1 MPINAINSDN
11 QSPHA
16 RFKRLVSDPA
26 EGEPGSLNDSPRP
39 ESLNSDFQISGQAD
53 LKLDDT
59 KPVMAAQNQG
69 ANAQNRDSDWNS
81 PTVSLTNQD
90 EIKTRPIPDR
100 ATYNKATHADP
111 INQNISKTR
120 KPIGKKTNR
129 LPQKRSPTQFNWRN
143 LSGCLIKGFIVS
155 SFLLVISGL
164 CLVSILFYQY
174 YRIAATLPD
183 INDLRSRAST
193 FETTRIL
200 DRYGSTLYEI
210 IDPNA
215 GRRTYVSLSRIS
227 PFLIAATVAT
237 EDKEFYSH
245 PGVDLAAIVRAFW
258 QNYQG
263 GGTVSGAS
271 TITQQ
276 LARTLL
282 FSSEERVEIT
292 YRRKVRE
299 AILATEIT
307 RRYSKD
313 EILEIYLNENNYGN
327 LAYGI
332 EAASE
337 TYFRTTADQ
346 LTLGQAAF
354 LAGLPQAPAIYD
366 VYTSPDLTMSRLED
380 VMVLMYESSQEDGCI
395 FVSNNPE
402 KICIDPVSV
411 TQAVE
416 EMKNYPFQSP
426 DIEMRYPHWVNYVR
440 TQLESLY
447 DPQTIYRSGFNVYT
461 TIDPGIQDFAQ
472 EAIQENLQTL
482 QDQHVTNSA
491 IVVIRPVTGEILAM
505 IGSAD
510 FANEAISGQVNMA
523 LSPRQPGSAI
533 KPLTYLAAFE
543 KGWTPSTLIWDVPS
557 EFTPSGLPDDP
568 GPTYVPENYAGK
580 FYGPVTLRRALANS
594 LNIPAVKT
602 LQFIG
607 VYDNPSTPQ
616 EDGLIPMAKRLGITT
631 LTRPDYGLS
640 LTLGGGEVSLLEL
653 TSVYATLANNG
664 RYITPVAIS
673 RIEDRN
679 GNVVYEYTAPIG
691 EQVLRPEHVY
701 LMSSI
706 LADNESRSLAFGRN
720 SILNLPFQAAVKT
733 GTTNSFRDNW
743 TLGYTPDIAVGVWAG
758 NADYTPMENTTGLS
772 GAGPVWAS
780 VMQEAIRQLSGNSP
794 APLIR
799 PSGITEQVICALSGS
814 FPSQWC
820 SRQTTEIFAS
830 DQPPMPKEEDLV
842 QEVLL
847 DSWTGLR
854 ASGECGE
861 FTAEKMVL
869 NVQDSW
875 ARRWLR
881 RDPQGQSLAQELGF
895 EKELEFMPTRACK
908 ADDPRPKLS
917 FNSPRS
923 GDTITSS
930 PLQIQVV
937 ADATDW
943 FEWVRL
949 DFGLGL
955 DPVSWQALEQRNN
968 PMRDPDVIYEWD
980 LSDFPAGP
988 VVLRLIMRSTEGTTV
1003 EVKLPLNIQI
1013 PTPTPTQTPT
1023 PTETPIPTSTPTITP
1038 TEMLIPWPSDT
1049 PVPPTQT
1056 PTPAGSP

>member
-1 MPINAINSDN
+1 MLKDSDS
-11 QSPHA
+11 QDPQA
-16 RFKRLVSDPA
+16 RFKKLIS
-26 EGEPGSLNDSPRP
+26 E
-39 ESLNSDFQISGQAD
+39 NSDEEAEFSVIPVGNSHVSGTLSQNVVETN
-53 LKLDDT
+53 LSDT
-59 KPVMAAQNQG
+59 KPVRVEKSQATEHPM
-69 ANAQNRDSDWNS
+69 DSADWNT
-81 PTVSLTNQD
+81 PTTIISSQED
-90 EIKTRPIPDR
+90 IKTRPVVERIGPGGVPNR
-100 ATYNKATHADP
+100 QSPQQQKPNYTAPARKKPGKPTHKRLSSA
-111 INQNISKTR
+111 IN
-120 KPIGKKTNR
+120 G
-129 LPQKRSPTQFNWRN
+129 RN
-143 LSGCLIKGFIVS
+143 LWGCLAKSVVIS

-164 CLVSILFYQY
+164 CLLSILFYQY

-183 INDLRSRAST
+183 INDLRSRASK

-215 GRRTYVSLSRIS
+215 GRRTYVPLTRIS
-227 PFLIAATVAT
+227 PYLVAATVAT

-245 PGVDLAAIVRAFW
+245 PGVDLAAIIRAFW

-282 FSSEERVEIT
+282 FSSEERVEVT

-332 EAASE
+332 EAAAE

-380 VMVLMYESSQEDGCI
+380 VMVLMYKASQEDSCI
-395 FVSNNPE
+395 YVSNSPDE
-402 KICIDPVSV
+402 ICIDPVSV
-411 TQAVE
+411 TKAVDE
-416 EMKNYPFQSP
+416 IRNYPFQSP
-426 DIEMRYPHWVNYVR
+426 NIEMRYPHWVNFVR
-440 TQLESLY
+440 SQLESLY

-472 EAIQENLQTL
+472 EAIQKNLQTL
-482 QDQHVTNSA
+482 QDQNVTNSA
-491 IVVIRPVTGEILAM
+491 LVVIRPVTGEILAM
-505 IGSAD
+505 VGSAD
-510 FANEAISGQVNMA
+510 FSNEAISGQVNMA
-523 LSPRQPGSAI
+523 ISPRQPGSAI

-580 FYGPVTLRRALANS
+580 FYGPVTVRRALANS

-607 VYDNPSTPQ
+607 VYDDPTTPF
-616 EDGLIPMAKRLGITT
+616 EDGLISMAKRLGITN

-653 TSVYATLANNG
+653 TNVYATLANSG
-664 RYITPVAIS
+664 RYLQPVAIS

-679 GNVVYEYTAPIG
+679 GNVVYEYTPPNG
-691 EQVLRPEHVY
+691 EQVLRAEHVY

-743 TLGYTPDIAVGVWAG
+743 TLGYTPDVAVGVWAG

-780 VMQEAIRQLSGNSP
+780 VMQEAIRQLTGNSP

-799 PSGITEQVICALSGS
+799 PPGISEQVICALSGTS
-814 FPSQWC
+814 PSQWC
-820 SRQTTEIFAS
+820 SRQTTELFAS
-830 DQPPMPKEEDLV
+830 DQSPLPKEEDLI

-847 DSWTGLR
+847 DSWTGLK
-854 ASGECGE
+854 ASVECGE

-881 RDPQGQSLAQELGF
+881 RDPQGQNLAQELGF
-895 EKELEFMPTRACK
+895 SKELEFMPTRACQI
-908 ADDPRPKLS
+908 DDPRANLS
-917 FNSPRS
+917 FVSPRS
-923 GDTITSS
+923 GETITTS
-930 PLQIQVV
+930 PLQLYVV

-949 DFGLGL
+949 DYGLGP
-955 DPVSWQALEQRNN
+955 DPDSWQALEQRNH
-968 PMRDPDVIYEWD
+968 PIPEPGMIYEWD
-980 LSDFPAGP
+980 LTDFPAGQ
-988 VVLRLIMRSTEGTTV
+988 VVLRLVMRSTEGTSV

-1023 PTETPIPTSTPTITP
+1023 PTETPIPTSTPTVTP
-1038 TEMLIPWPSDT
+1038 TETLAPWPSE
-1049 PVPPTQT
+1049 T
-1056 PTPAGSP
+1056 PTPPGDTPTP

>member
-1 MPINAINSDN
+1 MNEPENRDDRN
-11 QSPHA
+11 PRE
-16 RFKRLVSDPA
+16 RFKRLVSEES
-26 EGEPGSLNDSPRP
+26 EGEFNTPNDPIKGDTRPVQTDQVERSGESDATLNWD
-39 ESLNSDFQISGQAD
+39 
-53 LKLDDT
+53 
-59 KPVMAAQNQG
+59 KPTTLI
-69 ANAQNRDSDWNS
+69 
-81 PTVSLTNQD
+81 PTSS
-90 EIKTRPIPDR
+90 EIKTRPVPDR
-100 ATYNKATHADP
+100 FSTSGETHTHLALNKQTRSYKP
-111 INQNISKTR
+111 GEKRSTKITR
-120 KPIGKKTNR
+120 KSSNLAI
-129 LPQKRSPTQFNWRN
+129 NWRN
-143 LSGCLIKGFIVS
+143 LWGCFIKGVVIS
-155 SFLLVISGL
+155 SFLMVISGL

-200 DRYGSTLYEI
+200 DRYGNTLYEI

-215 GRRTYVSLSRIS
+215 GRRTYVPLTRIS
-227 PFLIAATVAT
+227 PFLVAATVAT
-237 EDKEFYSH
+237 EDKDFYRH
-245 PGVDLAAIVRAFW
+245 PGVDLAAIIRAFW

-282 FSSEERVEIT
+282 FSSEERVEIS
-292 YRRKVRE
+292 YRRKIRE

-332 EAASE
+332 EAAAE
-337 TYFRTTADQ
+337 TYFKTTADK
-346 LTLGQAAF
+346 LSFGQAAF

-366 VYTSPDLTMSRLED
+366 VYTNPDLTMSRLED
-380 VMVLMYESSQEDGCI
+380 VLVLMYESSQEDNCI
-395 FVSNNPE
+395 YVSNNPD
-402 KICIDPVSV
+402 KICIDPVTV
-411 TQAVE
+411 TQAVDE
-416 EMKNYPFQSP
+416 IKNYPFQSP
-426 DIEMRYPHWVNYVR
+426 DIEIRYPHWVNFVR

-461 TIDPGIQDFAQ
+461 TIDPGIQDYAQ
-472 EAIQENLQTL
+472 EAIRKNLLTL
-482 QDQHVTNSA
+482 KDQHVTNSA
-491 IVVIRPVTGEILAM
+491 LVVIRPVTGEIMAM
-505 IGSAD
+505 VGSAE
-510 FANEAISGQVNMA
+510 FNNAAISGQVNMA
-523 LSPRQPGSAI
+523 ISPRQPGSAI

-568 GPTYVPENYAGK
+568 SPIYVPENYSGK
-580 FYGPVTLRRALANS
+580 FNGPITVRRALANS

-602 LQFIG
+602 LQFVG
-607 VYDNPSTPQ
+607 VYDDPTTSQ
-616 EDGLIPMAKRLGITT
+616 EDGLISMAKRLGITT

-653 TSVYATLANNG
+653 TNVYATLANNG
-664 RYITPVAIS
+664 RYIEPVAIS
-673 RIEDRN
+673 RIEDRA
-679 GNVVYEYTAPIG
+679 GNVVYEYTPPVG

-720 SILNLPFQAAVKT
+720 SIINLPFQAAVKT

-772 GAGPVWAS
+772 GAGPVWAD
-780 VMQEAIRQLSGNSP
+780 VMQEAIRQLTGNSP
-794 APLIR
+794 APFIR
-799 PSGITEQVICALSGS
+799 PSGISEQVICALSGTI
-814 FPSQWC
+814 PSQWC
-820 SRQTTEIFAS
+820 SGEIMELFAF
-830 DQPPMPKEEDLV
+830 DQPPLPKEEDLI
-842 QEVLL
+842 QDVLL

-854 ASGECGE
+854 ASAECGE
-861 FTAEKMVL
+861 FTVVKKVL
-869 NVQDSW
+869 NVQDVW

-881 RDPQGQSLAQELGF
+881 KDPKGQELAQELGF
-895 EKELEFMPTRACK
+895 NNEIEFMPPRACRV
-908 ADDPRPKLS
+908 DDPRPKLA
-917 FNSPRS
+917 FISPRN
-923 GDTITSS
+923 GETITTS

-949 DFGLGL
+949 DFGVGS
-955 DPVSWQALEQRNN
+955 DPGSWEVLERRNN
-968 PMRDPDVIYEWD
+968 PIKDPNTFYEWD
-980 LSDFPAGP
+980 LTDFPSGP
-988 VVLRLIMRSTEGTTV
+988 VVLRLIMRSIEGTTV

-1013 PTPTPTQTPT
+1013 PTPTPTLTPT
-1023 PTETPIPTSTPTITP
+1023 PTETLIPTMTPTSTPTETP
-1038 TEMLIPWPSDT
+1038 IPWPSDT
-1049 PVPPTQT
+1049 PVPPTET

>member
-1 MPINAINSDN
+1 MPIDSGYPDPQNPKERFMRLISENVEDELY
-11 QSPHA
+11 QSMDDGITT
-16 RFKRLVSDPA
+16 L
-26 EGEPGSLNDSPRP
+26 G
-39 ESLNSDFQISGQAD
+39 
-53 LKLDDT
+53 DT
-59 KPVMAAQNQG
+59 KPIPSAHNESAISQNTSLDWNTPTILITNQG
-69 ANAQNRDSDWNS
+69 
-81 PTVSLTNQD
+81 
-90 EIKTRPIPDR
+90 EIKTRPVPETLSKPGSPKAGLPKQESPGTPQPVKKKPLR
-100 ATYNKATHADP
+100 AQK
-111 INQNISKTR
+111 
-120 KPIGKKTNR
+120 
-129 LPQKRSPTQFNWRN
+129 KRSSPTINWRN
-143 LSGCLIKGFIVS
+143 AWGCLIKGSVIA
-155 SFLLVISGL
+155 SFMLVISGL
-164 CLVSILFYQY
+164 CLMSFLFYQY

-183 INDLRSRAST
+183 INDLRSRASS

-200 DRYGSTLYEI
+200 DRYGNTLYEI

-215 GRRTYVSLSRIS
+215 GRRTYVPLSRIS
-227 PFLIAATVAT
+227 PYLVAATVAT
-237 EDKEFYSH
+237 EDKDFYSH

-332 EAASE
+332 EAAAE

-366 VYTSPDLTMSRLED
+366 VYTNPDLTMNRLED
-380 VMVLMYESSQEDGCI
+380 VMVLMYEASQEDGCI
-395 FVSNNPE
+395 YVSNNPE
-402 KICIDPVSV
+402 KICIDPVAV
-411 TQAVE
+411 TQAVDE
-416 EMKNYPFQSP
+416 IKNYPFQSP

-440 TQLESLY
+440 TQLESLF

-472 EAIQENLQTL
+472 EAIEKNLQTL
-482 QDQHVTNSA
+482 QDQNVTNSA
-491 IVVIRPVTGEILAM
+491 LVVIRPVTGEILAM

-510 FANEAISGQVNMA
+510 FENEAISGQVNMA
-523 LSPRQPGSAI
+523 ISPRQPGSAI

-543 KGWTPSTLIWDVPS
+543 KGWTTSTLIWDVPS

-568 GPTYVPENYAGK
+568 GPTYVPENYSGK
-580 FYGPVTLRRALANS
+580 FYGPITVRRALANS

-602 LQFIG
+602 LQFVG
-607 VYDNPSTPQ
+607 VYDDPLTPQ
-616 EDGLIPMAKRLGITT
+616 EDGLISMAKRLGITT

-640 LTLGGGEVSLLEL
+640 LTLGGGDVSLLEL
-653 TSVYATLANNG
+653 TGVYATLANSG
-664 RYITPVAIS
+664 RYIKPVAIS

-679 GNVVYEYTAPIG
+679 GNIVFEYTPPAG

-706 LADNESRSLAFGRN
+706 LADNESRVLAFGRN

-780 VMQEAIRQLSGNSP
+780 VMQEAIRQLTGNSP
-794 APLIR
+794 SPLIR
-799 PSGITEQVICALSGS
+799 PAGIAEHAICALSGT

-820 SRQTTEIFAS
+820 KRQTTELFAS
-830 DQPPMPKEEDLV
+830 DQPPLPKEEDLIQV
-842 QEVLL
+842 TLL

-861 FTAEKMVL
+861 FTVEKLVL

-881 RDPQGQSLAQELGF
+881 KDPQGQSFAQELGF
-895 EKELEFMPTRACK
+895 DKDLEFLPNRACK
-908 ADDPRPKLS
+908 SDDPRPKLS
-917 FNSPRS
+917 FVSPR
-923 GDTITSS
+923 GGETITTS
-930 PLQIQVV
+930 PLQIQVI
-937 ADATDW
+937 ADATEW

-949 DFGLGL
+949 DYGLGP

-968 PMRDPDVIYEWD
+968 PVKDPGVIYEWD
-980 LSDFPAGP
+980 LTDFPPGP
-988 VVLRLIMRSTEGTTV
+988 VVLRLVMRSTEGTTV

-1013 PTPTPTQTPT
+1013 PTPTPTQTPI
-1023 PTETPIPTSTPTITP
+1023 PTDTPIPTSTPTATP
-1038 TEMLIPWPSDT
+1038 TETLAPWPTET
-1049 PVPPTQT
+1049 PVLPSET
-1056 PTPAGSP
+1056 PTPTVSP

>member
-1 MPINAINSDN
+1 MIRASDVQVPVENKNNAANSVLEDTR
-11 QSPHA
+11 PMFVEHA
-16 RFKRLVSDPA
+16 
-26 EGEPGSLNDSPRP
+26 EE
-39 ESLNSDFQISGQAD
+39 AD
-53 LKLDDT
+53 LQT
-59 KPVMAAQNQG
+59 G
-69 ANAQNRDSDWNS
+69 ISDWNT
-81 PTVSLTNQD
+81 PTTILSSHI
-90 EIKTRPIPDR
+90 EIKTRPIPER
-100 ATYNKATHADP
+100 VSPMSQTQGKPAPQMKPRQSKPTYKKPAKIRQKPSSPP
-111 INQNISKTR
+111 I
-120 KPIGKKTNR
+120 
-129 LPQKRSPTQFNWRN
+129 NWRN
-143 LSGCLIKGFIVS
+143 LSGCLVKALVIS

-200 DRYGSTLYEI
+200 DRNGRTLYEI

-215 GRRTYVSLSRIS
+215 GRRTYVPLSRIS
-227 PFLIAATVAT
+227 PYLIAATVAT

-332 EAASE
+332 EAAAE
-337 TYFRTTADQ
+337 TYFRTTSDQ
-346 LTLGQAAF
+346 LTLGQASF

-366 VYTSPDLTMSRLED
+366 VYTNPDLTMNRLED
-380 VMVLMYESSQEDGCI
+380 VMVLMYEASQEDGCI
-395 FVSNNPE
+395 YVSNNPE

-411 TQAVE
+411 TQAVD
-416 EMKNYPFQSP
+416 EMRNYPFLSP
-426 DIEMRYPHWVNYVR
+426 DIEMRYPHWVNFVR
-440 TQLESLY
+440 TQLKSLY

-472 EAIQENLQTL
+472 EAIQKNLQTL

-491 IVVIRPVTGEILAM
+491 LVVIRPVTGEILAM
-505 IGSAD
+505 VGSAD
-510 FANEAISGQVNMA
+510 FSNESISGQVNMA
-523 LSPRQPGSAI
+523 ISPRQPGSAI

-543 KGWTPSTLIWDVPS
+543 KGWTPATLLWDVPS

-568 GPTYVPENYAGK
+568 GPTYVPENYAGN
-580 FYGPVTLRRALANS
+580 FYGPVTVRRALANS

-602 LQFIG
+602 LQFVG
-607 VYDNPSTPQ
+607 VYDDPATPQ
-616 EDGLIPMAKRLGITT
+616 ADGLISMAKRLGITT

-664 RYITPVAIS
+664 RYIKPVAIS

-679 GNVVYEYTAPIG
+679 GNVVYEYTPPVG

-720 SILNLPFQAAVKT
+720 SILNLPFQSAVKT

-743 TLGYTPDIAVGVWAG
+743 TLGYTADVTVGVWAG

-780 VMQEAIRQLSGNSP
+780 VMQEAIRQLTGNSP

-799 PSGITEQVICALSGS
+799 PQGITDHVICALSGT

-820 SRQTTEIFAS
+820 SRQTTEFFAS
-830 DQPPMPKEEDLV
+830 DQPPLPKEEDLMQV
-842 QEVLL
+842 VLL

-854 ASGECGE
+854 ASAECGE
-861 FTAEKMVL
+861 ITSEKMVL

-881 RDPQGQSLAQELGF
+881 RDPQGQNLAQELGF
-895 EKELEFMPTRACK
+895 KKELEFMPTRACK
-908 ADDPRPKLS
+908 IDDPRANLS
-917 FNSPRS
+917 FISPRS
-923 GDTITSS
+923 GDTITTS

-943 FEWVRL
+943 FEWVRV

-955 DPVSWQALEQRNN
+955 DPDSWQSLEQRNN
-968 PMRDPDVIYEWD
+968 PIKDPGVIYEWD
-980 LSDFPAGP
+980 LTDFPAGP
-988 VVLRLIMRSTEGTTV
+988 VVLRLVMRSTEGTMV

-1038 TEMLIPWPSDT
+1038 TETLAPWPTET
-1049 PVPPTQT
+1049 PVPPTETLT
-1056 PTPAGSP
+1056 PSASP